1 MSILDFFRKRKAAQ
15 PQAEKETRAVPL
27 EQCDI
32 AIADR
37 VEAVSPTPEKTP
49 LKHGIAFSKQIE
61 LDSQSEGSIRNCC
74 IAFDVETTGLNPVF
88 DRIVEIGAVIFQN
101 GAVHNVFSSLVNP
114 EIPIPQS
121 ASNINHITNS
131 MLASAPSEEDVYSQ
145 LADFLGDALRGKIIM
160 CAHNAKFDF
169 SFLCN
174 TLSRLG
180 FDADIKYVDTLNLS
194 RRYLHGL
201 ENHKQATIE
210 NYFGLINISSYR
222 AASDAE
228 NCGHILYHL
237 MDIANEHLETER
249 RQIEKSKPNPQ
260 ELEIC
265 AFIQNV
271 IFQRGGNTTSLGF
284 MKNGSGYLEVC
295 CLFSFLKAKFSRKG
309 AYIIIRSNCPESKNY
324 VTEPCTQSEGGTD
337 YIRAYFSSPFD
348 LEYLSEYIYEAFLK
362 CYKSMEDYAAYRN
375 YGDVD
380 DSFRYMHT
388 LTNSE
393 VASLLNEAKTHSYA
407 PIAVPTANK
416 RQVSRNDIVINAIH
430 NRVPLNRIRNARNWD
445 KGFEMGYPHWEKG
458 EAERKNGNLALA
470 IELFDKARLNGY
482 NAPAL
487 YTSYALAYRKLKDYD
502 NEIAI
507 LDEGISRL
515 PEQASEWRARR
526 AKAINLLLAQQEK
539 KAAEKTSQQIK
550 K

>member
-1 MSILDFFRKRKAAQ
+1 M
-15 PQAEKETRAVPL
+15 
-27 EQCDI
+27 
-32 AIADR
+32 
-37 VEAVSPTPEKTP
+37 
-49 LKHGIAFSKQIE
+49 
-61 LDSQSEGSIRNCC
+61 
-74 IAFDVETTGLNPVF
+74 
-88 DRIVEIGAVIFQN
+88 
-101 GAVHNVFSSLVNP
+101 
-114 EIPIPQS
+114 
-121 ASNINHITNS
+121 
-131 MLASAPSEEDVYSQ
+131 
-145 LADFLGDALRGKIIM
+145 
-160 CAHNAKFDF
+160 
-169 SFLCN
+169 
-174 TLSRLG
+174 
-180 FDADIKYVDTLNLS
+180 
-194 RRYLHGL
+194 
-201 ENHKQATIE
+201 
-210 NYFGLINISSYR
+210 
-222 AASDAE
+222 
-228 NCGHILYHL
+228 
-237 MDIANEHLETER
+237 
-249 RQIEKSKPNPQ
+249 
-260 ELEIC
+260 
-265 AFIQNV
+265 
-271 IFQRGGNTTSLGF
+271 
-284 MKNGSGYLEVC
+284 
-295 CLFSFLKAKFSRKG
+295 
-309 AYIIIRSNCPESKNY
+309 
-324 VTEPCTQSEGGTD
+324 
-337 YIRAYFSSPFD
+337 
-348 LEYLSEYIYEAFLK
+348 K

-416 RQVSRNDIVINAIH
+416 RQVSLNDIVINAIH